1 MLQKIVRKE
10 LVCWSYK
17 VARGS
22 ISEATIV
29 KPGRKVSVRENE
41 DRSSTGRMPV
51 LLNGEIV
58 YCDRKQ
64 FWGAVE

>member
-1 MLQKIVRKE
+1 
-10 LVCWSYK
+10 

-22 ISEATIV
+22 ISEAQIV

-41 DRSSTGRMPV
+41 DRGSAGRMPV